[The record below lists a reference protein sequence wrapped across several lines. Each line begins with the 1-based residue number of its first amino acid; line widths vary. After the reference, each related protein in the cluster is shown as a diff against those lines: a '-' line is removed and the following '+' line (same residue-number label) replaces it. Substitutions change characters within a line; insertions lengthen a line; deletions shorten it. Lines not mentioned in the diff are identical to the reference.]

1 MVYELLSTGA
11 ENARTA
17 KELCQALGI
26 DEKDWRIITKT
37 IERERREGKPIC
49 ASSSSDFPGYYK
61 PANREEL
68 TRYIDRLHKRAG
80 EIYKTRRALQKV
92 LEGME
97 VEAICSMRL
106 KRP

>member
-1 MVYELLSTGA
+1 MVYELLGTGA

-17 KELCQALGI
+17 KELCCQLGI
-26 DEKDWRIITKT
+26 DTKDWRKISKAV
-37 IERERREGKPIC
+37 ERERREGKPIC
-49 ASSSSDFPGYYK
+49 ASSDSKYPGYYK
-61 PANREEL
+61 PADREEL

-97 VEAICSMRL
+97 V
-106 KRP
+106 

>member
-17 KELCQALGI
+17 KELCCQLGI
-26 DEKDWRIITKT
+26 DEKDWRIVTRT

-49 ASSSSDFPGYYK
+49 ASSSSDSPGYYK

-68 TRYIDRLHKRAG
+68 TRYINRLHKRAG
-80 EIYKTRRALQKV
+80 EIFKTRRALQKV
-92 LEGME
+92 LEEME
-97 VEAICSMRL
+97 V
-106 KRP
+106 